1 MKTMSED
8 AIAAIL
14 EARRP
19 EYGDNRALAMWL
31 SIVVSFGVR
40 LHPIK
45 TDERIAWAA
54 ACGWEVHPPTA
65 IGPVPL
71 AEALMQTQLEFGG
84 SGGPPEV
91 IGR

>member
-1 MKTMSED
+1 MKAMSAD

-40 LHPIK
+40 LHPTK
-45 TDERIAWAA
+45 PDERIAWAA
-54 ACGWEVHPPTA
+54 ACGWEVHPPA
-65 IGPVPL
+65 ALRPVPL
-71 AEALMQTQLEFGG
+71 AEALMQTPLEFGG
-84 SGGPPEV
+84 AEGPPEA